1 MRKRGKK
8 AQLTIFI
15 ILAIL
20 IVAVVLFIFLFWP
33 KLKSSAS
40 LETDNPYIFIEQCI
54 EEHIQDTTEIVTEH
68 GGGYNVNEEMSFFHR
83 GEYIRFL
90 CHTNENFRPCY
101 KQYAFL
107 GPHIEQQILINI
119 ENEVDQC
126 FESLINAYESEGFTA
141 RIQQSSNNPRIE
153 VSIIPEFI
161 SINMHKDLFV
171 SKGNDNLE
179 FHNFNIKSQSEL
191 YNIIEVAENILDWES
206 TVGDALSEAYMID
219 NPYIKVEKRLKE
231 DEVKIYTITYRTTG
245 EKFRFA
251 TRSLALPPGFL

>member
-33 KLKSSAS
+33 KLISTAS

-54 EEHIQDTTEIVTEH
+54 EEHIEDTIEIVAEH
-68 GGGYNVNEEMSFFHR
+68 GGGYNINEQMSFFHR

-107 GPHIEQQILINI
+107 GPHIEQQISINI
-119 ENEVDQC
+119 ENELNAC
-126 FESLINAYESEGFTA
+126 FENLLDSYEDEGFTA
-141 RIQQSSNNPRIE
+141 RIEQEGELELSIVPNF
-153 VSIIPEFI
+153 VST
-161 SINMHKDLFV
+161 SMNKKLLL
-171 SKGNDNLE
+171 SKGNDNQE
-179 FHNFNIKSQSEL
+179 FNNFNIKVDSSL
-191 YNIIEVAENILDWES
+191 YEIIGVAENILDWES

-231 DEVKIYTITYRTTG
+231 DEVKIYTITHRKSG
-245 EKFRFA
+245 EEFRFA
-251 TRSLALPPGFL
+251 SRSLAIPPGLI